1 MAKVKVALRGLSI
14 TEKIAKA
21 EAIVL
26 QMTGNLS
33 FTTPVPALADVTL
46 KYKLLATENTKAE
59 AIRQSSLEQTR
70 VVDKV
75 VKELDGMLNQLG
87 SYVETTANGDAQMIL
102 SAGYDLIETPGSVEP
117 LYAPEDFKGTT
128 GDEDGEVNLMWKKL
142 RNVGKHT
149 YNVFGRKYGT
159 TDKFALMA
167 GTDKSKVDIKNL
179 ETGVKYDFY
188 VLGVKE
194 NTPGP
199 KSETVVVKAG

>member
-1 MAKVKVALRGLSI
+1 MAKVKIGLKGLTI

-21 EAIVL
+21 EAVVL
-26 QMTGNLS
+26 QMTGNAS
-33 FTTPVPALADVTL
+33 FTTPVPALADVTI

-70 VVDKV
+70 LVEQIED
-75 VKELDGMLNQLG
+75 ELDGMLKQLG
-87 SYVETTANGDAQMIL
+87 SYVETTANGDDQVIL
-102 SAGYDLIETPGSVEP
+102 SSGYDLVGVPGSVEP

-128 GDEDGEVNLMWKKL
+128 GDEDGEVNMMWKKL
-142 RNVGKHT
+142 KNVGKHT
-149 YNVFGRKYGT
+149 YNVYGRKYGT

-179 ETGVKYDFY
+179 ESGVKYDFY